1 MTDKRRLSFD
11 VYPEV
16 FDDLRELQNKTQASN
31 LLEVFRRSLAVYEMV
46 VDCTND
52 GGKLILAD
60 KNGKQETIRLI

>member
-11 VYPEV
+11 VSPEV
-16 FDDLRELQNKTQASN
+16 LDDLRELQNKTQASS

-46 VDCTND
+46 VDCIND

-60 KNGKQETIRLI
+60 KDGKQETIRLI